1 MYLTISLLSLIGFMF
16 VIEFSLYNPIF
27 ISVVVIISVAF
38 SDITNFLSFWGL
50 LKYHIVKIVKKIAND
65 TKKIITDVN
74 HYLKDTKKINL
85 KNIFKNYSY
94 LTGKN
99 CNNKNELKYFE

>member
-27 ISVVVIISVAF
+27 ISVVVIISAAF

-65 TKKIITDVN
+65 TKKII
-74 HYLKDTKKINL
+74 NL
-85 KNIFKNYSY
+85 FLSLSFFIEISSFIMFIYIY
-94 LTGKN
+94 
-99 CNNKNELKYFE
+99 